1 MLVLSCS
8 VVGGI
13 RVVKVAADGG
23 QRPKSG
29 KGDTEGPTPAPAT
42 CLNVAGEYTRGP
54 EASDWVSFTQS
65 GCSGVLSLDLGT
77 FEFTVSGN
85 EISAPDV
92 GLTGEIS
99 AGPPY
104 TITWSNGAIYTPGR
118 ATQGPAP
125 APTCLNVAGEYTR
138 GPEASDWVAMEQ
150 SGCSGVLNLDLGTFE
165 FTVSGNE
172 ISVPDVGFTG
182 EISAGPPYT
191 ITWSNGAIYA
201 PGRATQDTEGP
212 TPAPA
217 PTRPAP
223 TPPVPTPPAPTP
235 PGYTFACLQPGCWCP
250 TGFALQG
257 TMCV

>member
-85 EISAPDV
+85 EISVPDV

-104 TITWSNGAIYTPGR
+104 TITWSNGAIYT
-118 ATQGPAP
+118 
-125 APTCLNVAGEYTR
+125 
-138 GPEASDWVAMEQ
+138 
-150 SGCSGVLNLDLGTFE
+150 
-165 FTVSGNE
+165 
-172 ISVPDVGFTG
+172 
-182 EISAGPPYT
+182 
-191 ITWSNGAIYA
+191 

-235 PGYTFACLQPGCWCP
+235 PAPTPPAPTPTGYTFACIQPGCWCP

-257 TMCV
+257 TTCVQTTIPTFACIQPGCTCPYGFRLNAA